1 MILDEDDSD
10 SENLFSF
17 EESELSDM
25 HFDGKGAILYSQKK
39 CSLFKITLCG
49 NIITASSLILC
60 SSIDIILS
68 RFKNNLGTG
77 KSFQGI
83 ISALDGPN
91 MVLLS
96 VFANNFAESGFSA
109 LNLRG
114 FVKISD
120 SVFEFNVIAGKTKSS
135 YGCVSLEPSW
145 QNFSIIEHSIFRNN
159 IGIKGSSL
167 FTKNGYLLIFN
178 TSFFNERSSYGAIFV
193 SDNADIKFYACIV
206 RNASGIS
213 GSGIYVEKY
222 SKIDML
228 DSYFDS
234 NSASIQGGAV
244 FVSDNSFIASRGVTF
259 VKNKAVI
266 GGAIHVSLFSS
277 VLIAD
282 SLFKENAAIGTS
294 FSCLDSVG
302 S

>member
-1 MILDEDDSD
+1 
-10 SENLFSF
+10 
-17 EESELSDM
+17 
-25 HFDGKGAILYSQKK
+25 
-39 CSLFKITLCG
+39 
-49 NIITASSLILC
+49 
-60 SSIDIILS
+60 
-68 RFKNNLGTG
+68 
-77 KSFQGI
+77 
-83 ISALDGPN
+83 
-91 MVLLS
+91 
-96 VFANNFAESGFSA
+96 
-109 LNLRG
+109 
-114 FVKISD
+114 
-120 SVFEFNVIAGKTKSS
+120 
-135 YGCVSLEPSW
+135 
-145 QNFSIIEHSIFRNN
+145 
-159 IGIKGSSL
+159 
-167 FTKNGYLLIFN
+167 
-178 TSFFNERSSYGAIFV
+178 
-193 SDNADIKFYACIV
+193 V